1 MALFQPD
8 GYFSRISRIDVKRD
22 LRERG
27 LDTVLLDIDNTLRSR
42 EDGRVPEDAQAW
54 LERCANGGVRVCLL
68 SNNFH
73 QNVFD
78 LAERLDLP
86 IVAKAMK
93 PLPGGYL
100 SALHAM
106 KARARSTVVVGDQLF
121 TDIIGAKALGIRTY
135 LVAPLCEVDLPY
147 MAAMR
152 YVERAIVGEA
162 PA

>member
-1 MALFQPD
+1 MP
-8 GYFSRISRIDVKRD
+8 SDV
-22 LRERG
+22 
-27 LDTVLLDIDNTLRSR
+27 
-42 EDGRVPEDAQAW
+42 QAW
-54 LERCANGGVRVCLL
+54 LAKTRAAGVEFCLL